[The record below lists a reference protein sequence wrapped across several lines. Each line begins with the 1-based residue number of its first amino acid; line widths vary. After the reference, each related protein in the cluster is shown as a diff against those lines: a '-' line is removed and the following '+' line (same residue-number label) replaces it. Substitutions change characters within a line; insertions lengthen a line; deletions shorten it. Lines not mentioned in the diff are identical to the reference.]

1 MVISDKEDF
10 MKSIIKLLALLILFT
25 VGCANSTE
33 KSGDKTVENV
43 TPNFLVIVADD
54 MGYTDLGVF
63 GGEINTPT
71 LDKLAENGTMLT
83 NFHVLPSCSPTR
95 SVLLSGADNHVNGL
109 GSMATT
115 RTPKQRGQPGY
126 EGFLNDRVLKLPNLL
141 NDAGYDTYI
150 SGKWHLGHEKENSPH
165 MNGFDESFVL
175 LPGGGS
181 HYSDRKP
188 LSPSQVMTY
197 RRNGDVINE
206 LPKEFYS
213 TKNYTDSLL
222 SWLERDKDNGKP
234 FFSYLAYTAPHDP
247 LHAPEDYITKYKDLY
262 SVGYDSILHA
272 RFTRLKNIGLIPKEA
287 PYPGWPG
294 RLPAWDSL
302 TEKEKIVSAKTM
314 AVYAAMIDYMDGQ
327 ISRVLNW
334 LEENDQMDNTFIVF
348 FSDNGANAAPASTY
362 PGQTDEYLASFDNQ
376 PTNIGMANSYVA
388 TGPTWAT
395 VSMFPYKYFK
405 LFTTEGGIKSPCIMH
420 LPASYHKISNVTT
433 FTHVSDLFPT
443 FLEMAEIATVSDAR
457 FKTLIGTSLMPI
469 VRETGDVTRKDGIG
483 YELFGNRAFIE
494 DDWKIVSTIPP
505 FGNGEWEL
513 YNLTED
519 PLERQ
524 NLASEFA
531 NKLTELTE
539 KWQMYSEKV
548 GIVYD
553 PITVRPDLLKK

>member
-1 MVISDKEDF
+1 
-10 MKSIIKLLALLILFT
+10 MKAKIQLLACLTFFM
-25 VGCANSTE
+25 VGCINNSE
-33 KSGDKTVENV
+33 KSRDKTFEKK
-43 TPNFLVIVADD
+43 TPNFLIIVADD

-71 LDKLAENGTMLT
+71 LDRLAEKGTRLT

-115 RTPKQRGQPGY
+115 LTSKQKGQPGY
-126 EGFLNDRVLKLPNLL
+126 EGFLNDQVMKLPNLL
-141 NDAGYDTYI
+141 KDAGYNTYI

-188 LSPSQVMTY
+188 LSPSQKMTY
-197 RRNGDVINE
+197 RRNGVVVKE
-206 LPKEFYS
+206 LPKDFYS

-222 SWLERDKDNGKP
+222 HWLERDKDNGNP

-247 LHAPEDYITKYKDLY
+247 LHAPEDYIAKYKNLY
-262 SVGYDSILHA
+262 SVGYDSILNE
-272 RFTRLKNIGLIPKEA
+272 RFNRLKNIGLIPKEA
-287 PYPGWPG
+287 PNPRSPD

-302 TEKEKIVSAKTM
+302 TEKEKLVSALAM
-314 AVYAAMIDYMDGQ
+314 AVYAAMIDYMDSQ
-327 ISRVLNW
+327 ILRVLNW
-334 LEENDQMDNTFIVF
+334 LEQNDQMDNTFIVF

-362 PGQTDEYLASFDNQ
+362 PGQTEEYLASFDNH
-376 PTNIGMANSYVA
+376 PSNIGLVNSYVA

-395 VSMFPYKYFK
+395 VSMFPHKYFK
-405 LFTTEGGIKSPCIMH
+405 LFTTEGGIKSPCIIH
-420 LPASYHKISNVTT
+420 LPESYQKVDNVQT

-443 FLEMAEIATVSDAR
+443 FLEMAAIPYPNTDDPR
-457 FKTLIGTSLMPI
+457 FETLIGTSWMPI
-469 VRETGDVTRKDGIG
+469 FKKAGDIARKDGIG
-483 YELFGNRAFIE
+483 YELFGNRAYFK

-505 FGNGEWEL
+505 FGNGKWKL
-513 YNLTED
+513 YNLSED
-519 PLERQ
+519 PFERKDLV
-524 NLASEFA
+524 NVFP
-531 NKLTELTE
+531 NKLTELAE
-539 KWQMYSEKV
+539 KWEEYSEMV

-553 PITVRPDLLKK
+553 PINVRPDLLKK